1 MQECMVLL
9 HHALIPL
16 TSRLSL
22 GFFRLRVALRALAT
36 PRQAR
41 TKVCGDFP
49 QIDPIIVF
57 STLCAFQVGMNVLDS
72 AAQPQ

>member
-1 MQECMVLL
+1 MKLILLLTRHVGTVCGMQ
-9 HHALIPL
+9 H
-16 TSRLSL
+16 
-22 GFFRLRVALRALAT
+22 GFARLRVALRALAT